1 MLYLI
6 IFLILLYLVFRL
18 LTTVVIPRYVL
29 NNVKKYQEKFK
40 KDNPHIFKK
49 EDKKKQ

>member
-6 IFLILLYLVFRL
+6 IFLILFYLVFRI

-29 NNVKKYQEKFK
+29 NNIKKYQEKFK
-40 KDNPHIFKK
+40 KENPHIFKK
-49 EDKKKQ
+49 ENEKK